1 MTYLHQAEI
10 QAVIRTKQSFRP
22 AIPAL
27 QAVRVAP
34 RQTSI
39 FFSTCL
45 CLLLIVPTLAE
56 ASSYRYKMNDGS
68 VLFTD
73 IRMSSKKA
81 KSGQLDS
88 LGQRANYQG
97 SYGRPQAT
105 ASCHKANTQTLAAR
119 YQVIEPIIEKAAN
132 THQLDPMLLRAIARI
147 ESCYDPKALSS
158 AGARGIMQ
166 LMPATAKGLAVSNSY
181 DAAQNISGGARYFAS
196 LLKQFDQNTELALA
210 AYNAGPGA
218 VKKFGGIPPYPETR
232 HYVPAVIKQYKRY
245 RSGQI

>member
-1 MTYLHQAEI
+1 MNLPGKGFMYKLFFDSRHKRRLSALNSHFSARLMRNSTSCLPSLRSMIASQSTCHRYDSCRFTGIMTYLHQAEI

-97 SYGRPQAT
+97 SYGCLLYTSPSPRDAT
-105 ASCHKANTQTLAAR
+105 LSR
-119 YQVIEPIIEKAAN
+119 MP
-132 THQLDPMLLRAIARI
+132 
-147 ESCYDPKALSS
+147 SS
-158 AGARGIMQ
+158 A
-166 LMPATAKGLAVSNSY
+166 
-181 DAAQNISGGARYFAS
+181 
-196 LLKQFDQNTELALA
+196 
-210 AYNAGPGA
+210 
-218 VKKFGGIPPYPETR
+218 
-232 HYVPAVIKQYKRY
+232 
-245 RSGQI
+245 

>member
-1 MTYLHQAEI
+1 MTHLYPP
-10 QAVIRTKQSFRP
+10 RKQSYVCRYP
-22 AIPAL
+22 ISRQHAL
-27 QAVRVAP
+27 
-34 RQTSI
+34 
-39 FFSTCL
+39 L
-45 CLLLIVPTLAE
+45 CLLLLIPVLTD
-56 ASSYRYKMNDGS
+56 ASSYRYKMDDGS

-81 KSGQLDS
+81 RSGLDT
-88 LGQRANYQG
+88 LGQRISYQG

-105 ASCHKANTQTLAAR
+105 ASCAKADSEILTAR
-119 YQVIEPIIEKAAN
+119 YQAIEPIIVKAAN
-132 THQLDPMLLRAIARI
+132 SHQLDPMLLRAIARI
-147 ESCYDPKALSS
+147 ESCFDPKALSS

-181 DAAQNISGGARYFAS
+181 DAAENIAGGARYFAS

-218 VKKFGGIPPYPETR
+218 VKKYGGIPPYPETR
-232 HYVPAVIKQYKRY
+232 HYVPAVIKQYQRY

>member
-1 MTYLHQAEI
+1 MTYLYLPI
-10 QAVIRTKQSFRP
+10 KQMTLG
-22 AIPAL
+22 A
-27 QAVRVAP
+27 
-34 RQTSI
+34 
-39 FFSTCL
+39 
-45 CLLLIVPTLAE
+45 CLLLLLLVPTLSDA
-56 ASSYRYKMNDGS
+56 ASFRYKMDDGS

-73 IRMSSKKA
+73 IKMSSKNA
-81 KSGQLDS
+81 RAALNS
-88 LGQRANYQG
+88 LGQRISYQG

-105 ASCHKANTQTLAAR
+105 ASCRKANPETLATR
-119 YQVIEPIIEKAAN
+119 YRAIEPIIVQAAN
-132 THQLDPMLLRAIARI
+132 DHQLDPLLLRAIARI

-196 LLKQFDQNTELALA
+196 LLQQFNQNTELALA

-232 HYVPAVIKQYKRY
+232 HYVPAVLKQYQLY

>member
-1 MTYLHQAEI
+1 M
-10 QAVIRTKQSFRP
+10 
-22 AIPAL
+22 
-27 QAVRVAP
+27 
-34 RQTSI
+34 
-39 FFSTCL
+39 
-45 CLLLIVPTLAE
+45 LAD
-56 ASSYRYKMNDGS
+56 ASSYRYKMDDGS

-81 KSGQLDS
+81 GSGLDT
-88 LGQRANYQG
+88 LGQRISYQG

-105 ASCHKANTQTLAAR
+105 ASCAKADSEIL
-119 YQVIEPIIEKAAN
+119 
-132 THQLDPMLLRAIARI
+132 
-147 ESCYDPKALSS
+147 ESCFDPKALSS

-181 DAAQNISGGARYFAS
+181 DAAENIAGGARYFAS

-218 VKKFGGIPPYPETR
+218 VKKYGGIPPYPETR
-232 HYVPAVIKQYKRY
+232 HYVPAVIKQYQRY